1 MRFEIENG
9 DYVGSAEWQG
19 PGNVALDMQDGKQR
33 EFFESYFASES
44 AFMTGL
50 GDDADMVCERRD
62 SSEEAFNRSL
72 FELAGH
78 AYKVRAEGAR
88 RRARQKDGSS

>member
-19 PGNVALDMQDGKQR
+19 PGQVALDIADDKQR
-33 EFFESYFASES
+33 EFFQKYFTSES
-44 AFMTGL
+44 AFMAGL
-50 GDDADMVCERRD
+50 GDDANMVCERRD

-88 RRARQKDGSS
+88 RRARRMERTS